1 MNQQDLARYRND
13 IISYVK
19 IYPVKRNVIN
29 LNTHNSWLHESIK
42 CRVCYELQKQGKH
55 YVTEA
60 RMNSTKRNCIADILI
75 LDTAEVIEILVSETQ
90 EEVKEK
96 VIKYPKGLD
105 ILSVTDAE
113 QYFNGNYKVVRE
125 KEV

>member
-1 MNQQDLARYRND
+1 MIARYRND

-29 LNTHNSWLHESIK
+29 LNTHNSVEHEMTKARI
-42 CRVCYELQKQGKH
+42 CYELQKQGKH

-75 LDTAEVIEILVSETQ
+75 LDTAEIIEILVSET
-90 EEVKEK
+90 EDEVKEK
-96 VIKYPKGLD
+96 VEKYPKGLD
-105 ILSVTDAE
+105 ILSVTDW
-113 QYFNGNYKVVRE
+113 QDYFEGKHKVVRE

>member
-29 LNTHNSWLHESIK
+29 LNTHNSVEHEMIK
-42 CRVCYELQKQGKH
+42 SRICYELQKQVKH

-60 RMNSTKRNCIADILI
+60 RMKSTKRN
-75 LDTAEVIEILVSETQ
+75 
-90 EEVKEK
+90 
-96 VIKYPKGLD
+96 
-105 ILSVTDAE
+105 
-113 QYFNGNYKVVRE
+113 
-125 KEV
+125 